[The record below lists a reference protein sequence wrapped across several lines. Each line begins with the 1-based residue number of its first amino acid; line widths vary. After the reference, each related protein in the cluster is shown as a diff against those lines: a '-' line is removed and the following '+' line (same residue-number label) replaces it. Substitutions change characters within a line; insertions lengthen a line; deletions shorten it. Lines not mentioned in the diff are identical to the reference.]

1 MFSLDTFY
9 DKANIYE
16 AIDKQIYPSGG
27 TYTGMAMDLLRRE
40 IYTSSLD
47 RPNVPN
53 VCIIITDGKA
63 DDDIA
68 EPAERLRR
76 TGTTIFAVG
85 VGKDYHR
92 QELITMA
99 GNPRHVYTADFNEL
113 QGIITE
119 IKESACR
126 GMHRTTFS
134 YNKALWNSNVLK
146 IN

>member
-9 DKANIYE
+9 DKANIYD

-27 TYTGMAMDLLRRE
+27 TYTGMAMDLVRKE
-40 IYTSSLD
+40 IYTPSLD
-47 RPNVPN
+47 RPDVPN

-63 DDDIA
+63 NDNIV
-68 EPAERLRR
+68 EPSERLRT

-85 VGKDYHR
+85 VGKDFNR
-92 QELITMA
+92 QELTTMA
-99 GNPRHVYTADFNEL
+99 GNPLRVYTADFNDL

-134 YNKALWNSNVLK
+134 YN
-146 IN
+146 